1 MHIGF
6 ALGNVE
12 SPASVSTPNG
22 EANGVRQ
29 RLVEAFYGLD
39 WPKMKLAVSG
49 LTTGTTVSSMAALLQ
64 SEHAINGT
72 PPEGDCKPP
81 QAIAA
86 LEASASQ

>member
-1 MHIGF
+1 
-6 ALGNVE
+6 
-12 SPASVSTPNG
+12 
-22 EANGVRQ
+22 
-29 RLVEAFYGLD
+29 
-39 WPKMKLAVSG
+39 

-81 QAIAA
+81 RATAA